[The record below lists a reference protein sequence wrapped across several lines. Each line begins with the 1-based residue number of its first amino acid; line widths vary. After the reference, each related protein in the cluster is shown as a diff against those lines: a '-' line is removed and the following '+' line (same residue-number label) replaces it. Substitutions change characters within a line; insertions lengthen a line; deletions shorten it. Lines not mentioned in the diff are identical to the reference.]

1 MRHRLPSPTSAAPW
15 FLAGALLLIAAA
27 AVALLMRR
35 AVASHTPAEPLRF
48 SFLAMGTVGEIAVS
62 GAPADLAAAAADA
75 AEARIA
81 ALEADYSAFRPDSLV
96 SRLNRGERVPLPDDG
111 QALFRLAFRVAE
123 ASGGAFDPTVG
134 PLLRAW
140 GLRGGAAP
148 VAPPDATALSNALA
162 RVGWHRVR
170 LLTGSPKSEAQS
182 PNSGDF
188 GESSGKLFAQCDDGV
203 ELDFGGVAKGLAV
216 DRAYDAAL
224 SALAEGGC
232 PDAGL
237 LVNLGGNIRAR
248 GRPRPGSDGWTVAI
262 RDPFQPLGRG
272 SVGTLLLTNGLA
284 TATSGSYERFI
295 EIGGERFSHIIDPRT
310 GRPVRGVAQ
319 ATVLAPTA
327 AEADALSTA
336 FFVLGA
342 AAPKA
347 LYDAFPAAEVRF
359 VFESSETGH

>member
-1 MRHRLPSPTSAAPW
+1 MRRRLPSPLSAAPW
-15 FLAGALLLIAAA
+15 LLAGALLLIVAAVAALWMRRAAA
-27 AVALLMRR
+27 AQ
-35 AVASHTPAEPLRF
+35 TPAEPLRF

-62 GAPADLAAAAADA
+62 GASAELAAAAADA

-81 ALEADYSAFRPDSLV
+81 ALETDYSAFRTDSLV
-96 SRLNRGERVPLPDDG
+96 SRLNRGERVRLPDDG
-111 QALFRLAFRVAE
+111 QELFRLAFRVAE

-148 VAPPDATALSNALA
+148 ASPPDATALSTALA
-162 RVGWHRVR
+162 HVGWRRVR
-170 LLTGSPKSEAQS
+170 LL
-182 PNSGDF
+182 SGEKP
-188 GESSGKLFAQCDDGV
+188 GELFAQCDDGV

-248 GRPRPGSDGWTVAI
+248 GRPRPGADGWTVAI
-262 RDPFQPLGRG
+262 RDPFQPLGGG
-272 SVGTLLLTNGLA
+272 SVGTLILTNGLA

-310 GRPVRGVAQ
+310 GRPVRGIAQ

-342 AAPKA
+342 EAPKS
-347 LYDAFPAAEVRF
+347 LFDAFPGAEVRF
-359 VFESSETGH
+359 VFESSEVGQ

>member
-1 MRHRLPSPTSAAPW
+1 MS
-15 FLAGALLLIAAA
+15 
-27 AVALLMRR
+27 
-35 AVASHTPAEPLRF
+35 AEPQRF

-62 GAPADLAAAAADA
+62 GAPADVAAAAADA

-81 ALEADYSAFRPDSLV
+81 ALEEDYSAFRPDSLV
-96 SRLNRGERVPLPDDG
+96 SRLNRGERVPLPADG
-111 QALFRLAFRVAE
+111 QALFRLSFRVAE

-148 VAPPDATALSNALA
+148 ASPPDAVALSNALA
-162 RVGWHRVR
+162 RVGWRRVR
-170 LLTGSPKSEAQS
+170 LLPESPMSEAKS
-182 PNSGDF
+182 PNSGVF
-188 GESSGKLFAQCDDGV
+188 GASSGELFAQCDEGV

-216 DRAYDAAL
+216 DRAYEAARA
-224 SALAEGGC
+224 ALAEGGF

-237 LVNLGGNIRAR
+237 LVNLGGNIRAC
-248 GRPRPGSDGWTVAI
+248 GRPRPGADGWSVAI

-272 SVGTLLLTNGLA
+272 SVGTLLLTNGQA

-342 AAPKA
+342 DAPKS
-347 LYDAFPAAEVRF
+347 LFDAFPGAEVRF
-359 VFESSETGH
+359 VFDARQTSGKRLVYPRFTAEKRPAGAGD